1 MDARYL
7 LDTDICIYV
16 RQQRPQVVQHFRKL
30 RDGEAV
36 LSVITYG
43 ELMYGAAKSGHRTAA
58 LSKMR
63 ELMLFLPV
71 MPLPETAG
79 ELYGTVRAELEAKGE
94 MIGNNDLWIAAHA
107 LAADLTLVTN
117 NQKEFRRIRGLKLL
131 NWV

>member
-1 MDARYL
+1 MEARYL

-16 RQQRPQVVQHFRKL
+16 RQQRPAVVQHYQRL

-43 ELMYGAAKSGHRTAA
+43 ELMYGAAKSGQRTSA
-58 LSKMR
+58 LSKLR

-71 MPLPETAG
+71 LPLPESAG
-79 ELYGTVRAELEAKGE
+79 ELYGTLRAELEAKGE
-94 MIGNNDLWIAAHA
+94 IIGNNDIWIAAHA
-107 LAADLTLVTN
+107 IAADLTLVTN